1 MNFPGSPVVKTSP
14 SNAGG
19 LSLIHGQVTKISHAT
34 QYGQKKKKKL
44 EREDWGLGK
53 TVLRKRYLVSY
64 LKGQKKFKRQR

>member
-19 LSLIHGQVTKISHAT
+19 LSLIHGQVTKISNAT

>member
-19 LSLIHGQVTKISHAT
+19 VSLTHGQGTKISHAT
-34 QYGQKKKKKL
+34 QYGQKKKKRL

-64 LKGQKKFKRQR
+64 LKGQKKFKRRR

>member
-34 QYGQKKKKKL
+34 QYGQKKKKKV
-44 EREDWGLGK
+44 RKGRLGFGK
-53 TVLRKRYLVSY
+53 DCVKEEVF
-64 LKGQKKFKRQR
+64 GVIPQRTEKI